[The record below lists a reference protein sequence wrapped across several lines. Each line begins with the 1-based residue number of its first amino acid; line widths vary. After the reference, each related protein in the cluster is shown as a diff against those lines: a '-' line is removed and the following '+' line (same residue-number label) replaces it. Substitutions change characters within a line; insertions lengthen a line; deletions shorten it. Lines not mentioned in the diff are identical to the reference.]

1 MVSEKTIIIL
11 ITIAI
16 LLSIISVAV
25 TVSTVNTKML
35 PKASP
40 PKINYNYMP
49 DSEGGKVSLLVH
61 PQTVPPK

>member
-16 LLSIISVAV
+16 LLSVISVAV
-25 TVSTVNTKML
+25 TMSTVNTKML
-35 PKASP
+35 PKVSP

-49 DSEGGKVSLLVH
+49 DSEGAELGIVVN
-61 PQTVPPK
+61 PPVK

>member
-16 LLSIISVAV
+16 ILSIISVAV

-35 PKASP
+35 PKVSP
-40 PKINYNYMP
+40 PKINYIP
-49 DSEGGKVSLLVH
+49 DQEGAKVGLTILPNPANTGK
-61 PQTVPPK
+61 